1 MAVLIN
7 IFKHHLRKGHW
18 VNKKT
23 LLITNKSKD
32 STFQQQW
39 LPYTQHWWL
48 RNHLKKVVS
57 EKILDTIDCLNQ
69 NVLTDFTSNECET
82 NQKTSR
88 SFFFSNSMNFC
99 HVYDLSASCF
109 LCLYFFIFIKCTYYF
124 LSNFHVISFLII

>member
-57 EKILDTIDCLNQ
+57 EKILDTIECLNQ

-88 SFFFSNSMNFC
+88 SFFFQIRWIFVTSTI
-99 HVYDLSASCF
+99 
-109 LCLYFFIFIKCTYYF
+109 CLLLVFYAYIFSSLLNVPIISYQIF
-124 LSNFHVISFLII
+124 MSFHF